1 MHMAY
6 PQLLTIT
13 TARYMHMAYP
23 LLLTITTARY
33 MHMAYPL
40 LLTITAA
47 RNVPARA
54 GRATPL
60 WLSTEGLLTTYDFP
74 LATSLPGQAQPDEER
89 RQPKQ
94 PEAEPRAEEELVRG
108 RGRMS
113 WLGVG
118 EE

>member
-1 MHMAY
+1 
-6 PQLLTIT
+6 
-13 TARYMHMAYP
+13 
-23 LLLTITTARY
+23 

-47 RNVPARA
+47 RNEPARA

-60 WLSTEGLLTTYDFP
+60 WLSTEGLLTTYYFP
-74 LATSLPGQAQPDEER
+74 LATSLPGQAEPDEER
-89 RQPKQ
+89 RQPQQ

-118 EE
+118 VE